1 VAADPTTTRRWAAT
15 LKIVGFGLIT
25 VTLAIA
31 TVVVGTQPNP
41 NKLATSLLQVM
52 TLLFGVLTSYFYS
65 KISASDTAREV
76 IRPHARA
83 SIRRSVTLFRALQRQ
98 DSALTEHFRE
108 LEGLSLEAHD
118 GRRVVDLSSVKWS
131 IVGLQHLVTEQ
142 LATAGDSLE
151 DWRDIVPEEVDRIYR
166 EVEGSG

>member
-1 VAADPTTTRRWAAT
+1 M
-15 LKIVGFGLIT
+15 IT
-25 VTLAIA
+25 VILAIA
-31 TVVVGTQPNP
+31 TVVVGTQENP

-52 TLLFGVLTSYFYS
+52 TVLFGVLTSYFYS
-65 KISASDTAREV
+65 RVAATETAHDV

-98 DSALTEHFRE
+98 ESALTEHFHE
-108 LEGLSLEAHD
+108 LEGLSLETD
-118 GRRVVDLSSVKWS
+118 EGRRVVDLASVKWS

-166 EVEGSG
+166 EVQGSD